1 MPDTDTRYRPVDR
14 ETLRALQEI
23 LGERNVSVDAEKIL
37 VYSRDEVAGAPWE
50 EECLAEVVVFPETT
64 EQVAALARF
73 ADAHRLP
80 LTPRGAGTGLSGGA
94 VPACRG
100 ILVSFEKMN
109 RILEVDTA
117 NLTITVE
124 PGVVTSEI
132 NKAAL
137 DEGLMYA
144 GDPCSGDASFI
155 GGNIAENAGGNK
167 VVKYGPTGSH
177 VLALEVVLPD
187 GSVTWF
193 GGKRRKDVTGYDFV
207 HLMVGSEGTLGL
219 ITRAVLRLV
228 PFPAHTV
235 DLLVPFE
242 DIPSAM
248 DFVPRIMTEAR
259 IVPSSIEFMD
269 SLSVAMTERFLSTR
283 VPFSDRA
290 GAYLII
296 QLEGN
301 DREGLADE
309 YEKVGDL
316 CLARGALE
324 VFVADNRTMQDK
336 LWKARKSVAEAVWAL
351 YPGDNLNEDIVVPTS
366 AVPELMSELD
376 RLCLGAGA
384 RYVSYGHVG
393 DGNMHVTVYF
403 EETFEGY
410 GDVLHELQTE
420 LYKSTRRL
428 GGTLTGEH
436 GVGLKRRDCVPQF
449 LDETQM
455 ALIRRV
461 KLAFDPNNILNPGKI
476 VPWSSGTIPPD
487 NL

>member
-1 MPDTDTRYRPVDR
+1 MHETVYSPVTA
-14 ETLRALQEI
+14 ETVRALGAI
-23 LGERNVSVDAEKIL
+23 LGERNVSVDADKIL
-37 VYSRDEVAGAPWE
+37 VYSRDEVAGAPWKDN
-50 EECLAEVVVFPETT
+50 CLAEVVVFPETT
-64 EQVAALARF
+64 EQVSALARF
-73 ADAHRLP
+73 ANESGIP

-94 VPACRG
+94 VPAYRG

-109 RILEVDTA
+109 RILEVDTS

-177 VLALEVVLPD
+177 VLALEVVLTD

-219 ITRAVLRLV
+219 ITKAVLRLV

-235 DLLVPFE
+235 DLLVPFR
-242 DIPSAM
+242 DIPAAM
-248 DFVPRIMTEAR
+248 AFVPKIMTEAR
-259 IVPSSIEFMD
+259 LVPASIEFMD
-269 SLSVAMTERFLSTR
+269 SLSVAMTERFLNMK
-283 VPFSDRA
+283 VPFSEQA

-301 DREGLADE
+301 DRDTLADE
-309 YEKVGDL
+309 YEQVGDL
-316 CLARGALE
+316 CLAQGALE

-366 AVPELMSELD
+366 AVPELMTELD
-376 RLCLGAGA
+376 RLCRNGGAS
-384 RYVSYGHVG
+384 YVSYGHVG
-393 DGNMHVTVYF
+393 DGNMHITVYF
-403 EETFEGY
+403 EESFAGY
-410 GDVLHELQTE
+410 AEALHELQTE
-420 LYKSTRRL
+420 LYRTTRRL

-436 GVGLKRRDCVPQF
+436 GVGLKRRDYVPQF
-449 LDETQM
+449 LDECQM

-476 VPWSSGTIPPD
+476 VPWTGGAEPKQTR
-487 NL
+487 